1 MVLRLIIGNKNYSSW
16 SLRPWLAMTALG
28 IPFEEELV
36 PLDAPD
42 FKERIRARSPAG
54 KVPVLLDGEAVVWES
69 SAILEHLAE
78 RFPEKGVWPSDPVA
92 RAHARSLATEMHNG
106 FGALRSVAPMNLW
119 RPVEARSFPQEALQD
134 VRRITRRWGEAR
146 ARFGSS
152 GDFLFG
158 AFCAAD
164 AMYAPVAT
172 RLRTYAIE
180 VDAVAAAY
188 VEAIHAHPAFVAWKE
203 AALKETGALAED
215 EVDWPVVKRV

>member
-1 MVLRLIIGNKNYSSW
+1 MLRLIIGNKNYSSW

-28 IPFEEELV
+28 IPFEEVLV

-42 FKERIRARSPAG
+42 FKARMWERSPAG
-54 KVPVLLDGEAVVWES
+54 KVPVLIDGAAVVWES

-78 RFPEKGVWPSDPVA
+78 RFPDKGIWPAEPVA

-106 FGALRSVAPMNLW
+106 FSALRRVAPMNLW
-119 RPVEARSFPQEALQD
+119 RPVEPRAFAEDALKD
-134 VRRITRRWGEAR
+134 VRRIVRRWGEAR
-146 ARFGSS
+146 RRFGAG

-158 AFCAAD
+158 AFSGAD

-180 VDAVAAAY
+180 VDEVASAY
-188 VEAIHAHPAFVAWKE
+188 VDAIHAHPAFAAWKE
-203 AALKETGALAED
+203 AALKETGTLAED